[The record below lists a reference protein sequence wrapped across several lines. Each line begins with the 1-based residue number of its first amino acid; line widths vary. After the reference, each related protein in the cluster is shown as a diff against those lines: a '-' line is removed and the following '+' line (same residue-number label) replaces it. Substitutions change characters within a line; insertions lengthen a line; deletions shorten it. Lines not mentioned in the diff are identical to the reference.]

1 MLGAY
6 SNFHGE
12 KRSQNLNFFNVLF
25 SRGVNLEMQ
34 AFQQHDIVINVSFP
48 RMLGFYEW
56 ITSCHFIKTS
66 MAVFYYNFFLIW
78 TQFSDENLYFYRDN
92 TSR

>member
-1 MLGAY
+1 
-6 SNFHGE
+6 
-12 KRSQNLNFFNVLF
+12 
-25 SRGVNLEMQ
+25 
-34 AFQQHDIVINVSFP
+34 
-48 RMLGFYEW
+48 
-56 ITSCHFIKTS
+56 